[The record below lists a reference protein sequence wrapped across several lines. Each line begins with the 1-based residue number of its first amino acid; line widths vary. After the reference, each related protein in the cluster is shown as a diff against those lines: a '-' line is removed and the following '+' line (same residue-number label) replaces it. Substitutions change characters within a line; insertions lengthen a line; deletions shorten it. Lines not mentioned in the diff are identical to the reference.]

1 MATPVTDV
9 EDARDAFARGDWA
22 DAYERFAAADVAHLS
37 PADLEAF
44 ADSAWWTSRQVESF
58 SIRQR
63 ACTAYE
69 ESGDPEAA
77 ARCSSRLCIEHAL
90 RGDTAASTGW
100 LMRAQRL
107 VEESSES
114 RDAGFVM
121 VVRASIAIFRGDPPA
136 AIGLAQRAAGIG
148 RRLRD
153 PDLTVMGLHVEG
165 LARLASGDL
174 TEGMALLD
182 EAMTSVVAG
191 ELTPYTTG
199 IVYCNVLE
207 ACLRAADLGRAREW
221 NDAASAWCDALPPGA
236 PFPGICRVNRIQI
249 ADLGGAW
256 PEAEAEADPSP
267 PATSSRSSPRARRC
281 AFYET
286 GEMRRRSGDPAGAEA
301 AFHRAHELGMDPQ
314 PGLALL
320 RHAQGKP
327 DPALTTLRLAI
338 DGDHAG
344 GLRRARLLAAL
355 IDVALDAGR
364 TETART
370 ALEELEGLS
379 AAIDTPALRALSAA
393 AHGSV
398 ASADGAVPD
407 ALASFRSAIATW
419 QDIGLPYETA
429 QARLGYGLALRT
441 AGDEEGA
448 TFEIRAAK
456 TVFEQLG
463 AAPDA
468 ARAAAALRGGEVEA
482 LPAGLSA
489 REAEVLR
496 EVASGK
502 TNREIAASLVI
513 SEHTV
518 ARHLQNIFAKTG
530 VTSRSAATAFAF
542 EHGLA

>member
-1 MATPVTDV
+1 VAAPVTDV

-69 ESGDPEAA
+69 ETGDPEAA

-90 RGDTAASTGW
+90 RGDAAASAGW

-107 VEESSES
+107 VEESSDS

-121 VVRASIAIFRGDPPA
+121 VVRASIAIFRGDPAA

-148 RRLRD
+148 RQLRD
-153 PDLTVMGLHVEG
+153 LDLTVMGVHVEG
-165 LARLASGDL
+165 LALLTSGDL
-174 TEGMALLD
+174 AEGMALLD

-221 NDAASAWCDALPPGA
+221 NEAASAWCDALPPGA

-256 PEAEAEADPSP
+256 PEAEAEAIL
-267 PATSSRSSPRARRC
+267 ASRDLLELFPHGAAV

-286 GEMRRRSGDPAGAEA
+286 GEMRRRCGDQAAAED
-301 AFHRAHELGMDPQ
+301 AFRSAHELGMDPQ

-338 DGDHAG
+338 DGDHVG
-344 GLRRARLLAAL
+344 GLRRARLLASL

-370 ALEELEGLS
+370 ALEELEVLS
-379 AAIDTPALRALSAA
+379 TAIDTPALHALSSA

-398 ASADGAVPD
+398 ALADGTVPD

-419 QDIGLPYETA
+419 QDLGLPYETA
-429 QARLGYGLALRT
+429 QARLGYGLALRA

-448 TFEIRAAK
+448 TFEIRAAE
-456 TVFEQLG
+456 TAFEQLG

-468 ARAAAALRGGEVEA
+468 ARAAVALGGSGAEA

-502 TNREIAASLVI
+502 TNREIAVSLVI

-530 VTSRSAATAFAF
+530 VASRSAATAFAF
-542 EHGLA
+542 EHGLT

>member
-1 MATPVTDV
+1 MATPITDV
-9 EDARDAFARGDWA
+9 EDARDAFARGEWA
-22 DAYERFAAADVAHLS
+22 EAYERYASADVAHLS

-63 ACTAYE
+63 ACTSYE
-69 ESGDPEAA
+69 EAGDPEAA

-90 RGDTAASTGW
+90 RGDTAASAGW

-107 VEESSES
+107 VEGSSES

-121 VVRASIAIFRGDPPA
+121 IVRAHIAIFRGDPA
-136 AIGLAQRAAGIG
+136 TSIELAQRAAGIG

-153 PDLTVMGLHVEG
+153 LDLTVMGVQVEG

-174 TEGMALLD
+174 TGGMALLD

-207 ACLRAADLGRAREW
+207 ACLRTADLGRAREW

-256 PEAEAEADPSP
+256 PEAEAEAILASHDLLELFPHG
-267 PATSSRSSPRARRC
+267 AAV

-286 GEMRRRSGDPAGAEA
+286 GEMRRRCGDLAAAEE
-301 AFHRAHELGMDPQ
+301 AFRRAHELGMDPQ

-320 RHAQGKP
+320 RHAQGRP
-327 DPALTTLRLAI
+327 DPAVTALRLAM
-338 DGDHAG
+338 DADPGD
-344 GLRRARLLAAL
+344 GLRRARLLAAV
-355 IDVALDAGR
+355 IEVALDAGR
-364 TETART
+364 PETIHG
-370 ALEELEGLS
+370 ALEELDGLS
-379 AAIDTPALRALSAA
+379 AAIDAPAIHALAA
-393 AHGSV
+393 TAHGWV
-398 ASADGAVPD
+398 ELADD
-407 ALASFRSAIATW
+407 AIPAALGSFRTATATW
-419 QDIGLPYETA
+419 QDLGLPYETA
-429 QARLGYGLALRT
+429 QARLGYGLALRA
-441 AGDEEGA
+441 AGDEDGA
-448 TFEIRAAK
+448 TLELGAARAA
-456 TVFEQLG
+456 FERLG

-468 ARAAAALRGGEVEA
+468 ARAAGALRGAEA
-482 LPAGLSA
+482 DMLPAGLSA

-502 TNREIAASLVI
+502 SNREIAASLVI

-518 ARHLQNIFAKTG
+518 ARHLQNIFAKAG
-530 VTSRSAATAFAF
+530 VSSRSAATAFAF

>member
-1 MATPVTDV
+1 MAAPATDV

-22 DAYERFAAADVAHLS
+22 DAYVGFAGADIAHLS

-77 ARCSSRLCIEHAL
+77 ARCSARLCIEHAL
-90 RGDTAASTGW
+90 RGDTAASRGW

-107 VEESSES
+107 VEESSDS

-121 VVRASIAIFRGDPPA
+121 VVRAHIAIFGGDPAA
-136 AIGLAQRAAGIG
+136 AIEIAQRAAGIG

-191 ELTPYTTG
+191 ELTSYTTG

-207 ACLRAADLGRAREW
+207 ACIRVADLGRAREW
-221 NDAASAWCDALPPGA
+221 NDAASGWCESLPAGA
-236 PFPGICRVNRIQI
+236 PFPEICRLNRIQI

-256 PEAEAEADPSP
+256 PEAEADAVR
-267 PATSSRSSPRARRC
+267 ASRDLLEVFPQGAAI

-338 DGDHAG
+338 DGDHVG

-370 ALEELEGLS
+370 ALEELEVLS
-379 AAIDTPALRALSAA
+379 TAIDTPALRSLSAA

-398 ASADGAVPD
+398 ALADGTVPD

-429 QARLGYGLALRT
+429 QARLGYGLALRA

-456 TVFEQLG
+456 TAFERLG
-463 AAPDA
+463 ATPDA
-468 ARAAAALRGGEVEA
+468 ARASAALGGEAEA
-482 LPAGLSA
+482 LPAGLSP

>member
-1 MATPVTDV
+1 MAAPVTDV
-9 EDARDAFARGDWA
+9 ADARDAFARADWA

-90 RGDTAASTGW
+90 RGDTAASAGW

-107 VEESSES
+107 VEESSDS

-153 PDLTVMGLHVEG
+153 LDLTVMGVHVEG
-165 LARLASGDL
+165 LALLASGDL
-174 TEGMALLD
+174 AGGMALLD

-207 ACLRAADLGRAREW
+207 ACLRTADLGRAREW
-221 NDAASAWCDALPPGA
+221 NDAASEWCDALPPGA

-256 PEAEAEADPSP
+256 PEAEAEAIL
-267 PATSSRSSPRARRC
+267 ASRDLLELFPHGAAV

-286 GEMRRRSGDPAGAEA
+286 GEMRRRCGDLAAAEE
-301 AFHRAHELGMDPQ
+301 AFRSAHELGMDPQ

-338 DGDHAG
+338 DGDHVG
-344 GLRRARLLAAL
+344 GLGRARLLAAL
-355 IDVALDAGR
+355 IDVALDAGQ
-364 TETART
+364 TETARS
-370 ALEELEGLS
+370 ALEALDGLS
-379 AAIDTPALRALSAA
+379 AAIDAPAIHALSAA
-393 AHGSV
+393 ANGWVELSE
-398 ASADGAVPD
+398 DAVPE
-407 ALASFRSAIATW
+407 ALGSFRRAMATW

-429 QARLGYGLALRT
+429 QARLGYGLALQA

-448 TFEIRAAK
+448 VFEIGTAK
-456 TVFEQLG
+456 TAFEQLG

-468 ARAAAALRGGEVEA
+468 ARAAAALRGGDAEA
-482 LPAGLSA
+482 LPAGLSG

-530 VTSRSAATAFAF
+530 VSSRSAATAFAF